1 MKRTALETYALTV
14 CFFTVACFVISLG
27 IGLYSAIQAATPEF
41 TLDQWTYQRHQT
53 NDAFWQGGSGAA
65 PCPPYASV
73 DNKSR
78 PPEAELTKQRLES
91 YSRAVKGEQRSAMQ
105 TLVKALIVLLIDVG
119 VFLVHWRI
127 ARHARSAAS

>member
-1 MKRTALETYALTV
+1 MKRTALEIYALTV

-27 IGLYSAIQAATPEF
+27 IGLYSTIQAAAPEF
-41 TLDQWTYQRHQT
+41 TLSQWIYQSHQT
-53 NDAFWQGGSGAA
+53 NDAFWRSGGGSA
-65 PCPPYASV
+65 PPPPYASV
-73 DNKSR
+73 ENKPR
-78 PPEAELTKQRLES
+78 PPEAELTRQRLES

-127 ARHARSAAS
+127 AGHARSS